1 MIRQF
6 LPFTKGLL
14 EIKIRLDS
22 HVRWYL
28 TIGIDWQKL
37 SCGIHSTE
45 SVGRICEQEQ
55 PYFGPRTWAAQVSNG
70 KPKRQRPIPGFWIPI
85 DHVRSS
91 RHYCWQ
97 QLCDEAGTWLDS
109 KDAEIFVQVVVD
121 VFKRKRNLKWDLSA
135 MKNNE
140 NIKAQIEK
148 KRKENSIQCGKRIFC
163 HQTFTWNQFWLS
175 CIVLK

>member
-14 EIKIRLDS
+14 ELKIRLDS

-121 VFKRKRNLKWDLSA
+121 VFKRKLRPWNRTYLKLWKKPMDNCRSIISKITIAILAWSKIDFWNLPYSP
-135 MKNNE
+135 
-140 NIKAQIEK
+140 II
-148 KRKENSIQCGKRIFC
+148 
-163 HQTFTWNQFWLS
+163 
-175 CIVLK
+175 LKFK